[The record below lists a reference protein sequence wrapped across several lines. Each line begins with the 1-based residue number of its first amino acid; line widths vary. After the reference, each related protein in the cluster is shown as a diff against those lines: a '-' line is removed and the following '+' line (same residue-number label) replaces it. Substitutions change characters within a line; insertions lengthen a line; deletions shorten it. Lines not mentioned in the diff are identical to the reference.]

1 MDREHSFITIRL
13 RTDKQL
19 LGTNQTLISR
29 KMQEQDKQQNQ
40 TGHVYVRITID
51 TGVAGNGILTV
62 EERRAILKCPIPLAT
77 KGETFTKFYK
87 GVHRM

>member
-51 TGVAGNGILTV
+51 TGVTTFSL
-62 EERRAILKCPIPLAT
+62 LCPLQ
-77 KGETFTKFYK
+77 
-87 GVHRM
+87 RL